1 VVALGGII
9 SSTVGAAVSPLAEEL
24 QMPTFLVKS
33 GTEVALTADSRF
45 MFRTCLPA
53 APMDAAPVLQY
64 AQEQGLTTVGVIVA
78 DYAWG
83 QAFAGA
89 VEATFEGSDVDYG
102 EIQVAP
108 VPPDTDFTPFV
119 RNMAD
124 AGAEMVV
131 ATGHPPGN
139 AAILGLSADLIGDVP
154 VTGAW
159 VPPDLAVGQQV
170 DVAVGRYADFAC
182 ADYTGEEYADLAA
195 RYLEF
200 SDNAMMSDDAVAG
213 HGIVTMVAQAV
224 GEVGDDPVA
233 IAEYMHQTSFDL
245 EGYAHTMSWTEWG
258 ELAEAQPI
266 FFRITEGPAPEG
278 LNEAG
283 DWWLEVLTQSEP
295 LEPYQP

>member
-1 VVALGGII
+1 
-9 SSTVGAAVSPLAEEL
+9 
-24 QMPTFLVKS
+24 
-33 GTEVALTADSRF
+33 
-45 MFRTCLPA
+45 
-53 APMDAAPVLQY
+53 
-64 AQEQGLTTVGVIVA
+64 
-78 DYAWG
+78 
-83 QAFAGA
+83 
-89 VEATFEGSDVDYG
+89 
-102 EIQVAP
+102 
-108 VPPDTDFTPFV
+108 
-119 RNMAD
+119 MAD
-124 AGAEMVV
+124 AGAEMVA

-170 DVAVGRYADFAC
+170 DVAVGRYADFSC
-182 ADYTGEEYADLAA
+182 ADYTGDGYAGLAA

-245 EGYAHTMSWTEWG
+245 EGYAHPMSWTEWG